1 MKSTINKF
9 LYKAFGLNISSD
21 VRLPELCEVHLD
33 KEQLDIEIKVS
44 DLSQYSSA
52 LDKTPL
58 MFVTL
63 GKEFYF
69 KVPGASIFCVK
80 NGNEILVSPF
90 DDYDLDELRLYILGT
105 CMGAILFQR
114 KILPLHGSALSIN
127 GKAYAFIGDSGAG
140 KSTLATSLARKGYKL
155 LTDDVIA
162 VTLSLA
168 NQPIVTPSY
177 PQQKLWEESLHK
189 FGMSNTSFNPIYKRE
204 KKFTVP
210 IKSMF
215 CEQELQLAGV
225 FELVKSEDHRVSIK
239 EIHNLERLHTLLR
252 NTYRNFLL
260 DDFGLMEWHFQ
271 ICSKFVSK
279 IKMFQ
284 ISRPEKGFTVDEI
297 TESILNIAEKEE

>member
-1 MKSTINKF
+1 MKSTINKYS
-9 LYKAFGLNISSD
+9 YKAFGLNISSD
-21 VRLPELCEVHLD
+21 VRLPELCEIHLD
-33 KEQLDIEIKVS
+33 KEQLDLEIKVS
-44 DLSQYSSA
+44 NLSRYSSA

-58 MFVTL
+58 MLLTK
-63 GKEFYF
+63 GEEFYF
-69 KVPGASIFCVK
+69 KVPGAAIFCVR
-80 NGNEILVSPF
+80 NGKEILVSPF
-90 DDYDLDELRLYILGT
+90 EDYDLDELRLYILGT

-127 GKAYAFIGDSGAG
+127 GKAYALIGESGAG

-162 VTLSLA
+162 VTLSSE

-177 PQQKLWEESLHK
+177 PQQKLWEESLNI
-189 FGMSNTSFNPIYKRE
+189 FGLSNTSFNPIYKRE

-225 FELVKSEDHRVSIK
+225 FELVKGEKHSVSIK

-252 NTYRNFLL
+252 HTYRNFLL

-279 IKMFQ
+279 IKIFQ
-284 ISRPEKGFTVDEI
+284 ISRPVEGSTVDEI
-297 TESILNIAEKEE
+297 TEGILKIIEKEG

>member
-1 MKSTINKF
+1 MKLTINKF

-21 VRLPELCEVHLD
+21 IRLPELSAVLLD
-33 KEQLDIEIKVS
+33 KEQFDLEIKVS
-44 DLSQYSSA
+44 DLSQYSSV

-58 MFVTL
+58 MLLTQ
-63 GKEFYF
+63 GEEFYF

-80 NGNEILVSPF
+80 NGNQILVSPF
-90 DDYDLDELRLYILGT
+90 KGCDFDELRLYILGT

-127 GKAYAFIGDSGAG
+127 GKVYAFIGDSGAG

-162 VTLSLA
+162 VNLTPE

-225 FELVKSEDHRVSIK
+225 FELVKSEDDSVSIK

-252 NTYRNFLL
+252 HTYRNFLL
-260 DDFGLMEWHFQ
+260 DDFGLMEWHLQ

-284 ISRPEKGFTVDEI
+284 ISRPDKGFSVDEI
-297 TESILNIAEKEE
+297 TEGIFKIVEKEG

>member
-1 MKSTINKF
+1 MKLTINKYS
-9 LYKAFGLNISSD
+9 YKAFGLNILSD
-21 VRLPELCEVHLD
+21 VQFPDLCEVHLD
-33 KEQLDIEIKVS
+33 NKQLDLEIKIYN
-44 DLSQYSSA
+44 LSQYSSS

-58 MFVTL
+58 MFLTQ

-90 DDYDLDELRLYILGT
+90 DGYDLDELRLYILGT

-127 GKAYAFIGDSGAG
+127 GKVYAFIGDSGAG

-162 VTLSLA
+162 VTLSPE

-177 PQQKLWEESLHK
+177 PQQKLWEESLNK

-225 FELVKSEDHRVSIK
+225 FELVKCEDHSVSIK

-252 NTYRNFLL
+252 HTYRNFLL
-260 DDFGLMEWHFQ
+260 GDFGLVEWHFQ

-284 ISRPEKGFTVDEI
+284 ISRPDTGFTVDEI
-297 TESILNIAEKEE
+297 TEGILKIIEKEG